1 MTAVFF
7 FEGETGGLMFV
18 GQRYSQS
25 RQRSSRFARED
36 TAADYPCSQRGKK
49 RPKLYLL
56 HRGVLRSPT
65 PLTHYNITDVSSLAQ
80 KLRQLTIRR
89 VAIGDV

>member
-65 PLTHYNITDVSSLAQ
+65 PLPAPVSLTKKSLERDFVGASL
-80 KLRQLTIRR
+80 LRSFQP
-89 VAIGDV
+89 